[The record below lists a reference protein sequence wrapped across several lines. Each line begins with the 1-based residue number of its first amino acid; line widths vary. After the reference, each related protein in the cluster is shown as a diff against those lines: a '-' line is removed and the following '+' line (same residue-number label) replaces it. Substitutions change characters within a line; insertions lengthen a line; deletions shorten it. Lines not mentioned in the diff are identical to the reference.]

1 MYMFLSL
8 IIILH
13 VKSPPSTCTCSTG
26 TGSSLSDVLHD
37 SSVNSTCTCTSLM
50 FHVVMSA
57 VHVVVVEQLPRV
69 LLSDSPHV
77 HVPVYS
83 TSSLPLQTA
92 LLTSLV
98 PRTPETLVKPQSF
111 SGNKLESLVPRYS
124 ISSFVHCSTVPQMCI
139 HTIQQLGYHV
149 GK

>member
-1 MYMFLSL
+1 MY
-8 IIILH
+8 
-13 VKSPPSTCTCSTG
+13 
-26 TGSSLSDVLHD
+26 
-37 SSVNSTCTCTSLM
+37 
-50 FHVVMSA
+50 
-57 VHVVVVEQLPRV
+57 VVEQLPRV

-124 ISSFVHCSTVPQMCI
+124 FSSFVARTNIEHCSTVPQMCI